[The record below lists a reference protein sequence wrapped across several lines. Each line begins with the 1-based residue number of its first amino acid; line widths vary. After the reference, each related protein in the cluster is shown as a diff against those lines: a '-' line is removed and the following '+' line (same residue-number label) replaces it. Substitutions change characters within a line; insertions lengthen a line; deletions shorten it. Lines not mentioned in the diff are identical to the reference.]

1 MTLLEKTVAMPRFD
15 KLKPLTRGVHHLV
28 FNTDD
33 MKKTIDFY
41 CDVLGM
47 HLVHALKTEPGI
59 TSASKE
65 RGNPPYENIRHYFFD
80 MGNDS
85 VLAFF
90 EMPKNSNPKADR
102 DAVGGMQHTSFV
114 VSKDSEYQEL
124 MRRLRANGVD
134 FYGPIPMGSGP
145 GFSIYFFDP
154 NGIRLEVSCIEVGTP
169 SVIDNVTQTKRQIL
183 DELKTLHD
191 DPNWLAKVTVGLPD

>member
-1 MTLLEKTVAMPRFD
+1 
-15 KLKPLTRGVHHLV
+15 
-28 FNTDD
+28 
-33 MKKTIDFY
+33 
-41 CDVLGM
+41 
-47 HLVHALKTEPGI
+47 
-59 TSASKE
+59 
-65 RGNPPYENIRHYFFD
+65 

-124 MRRLRANGVD
+124 IRRLRANGVD